1 MPKAKSTTKSKK
13 TINKEAPETME
24 SVKTLTIPQVGDIDI
39 LYKNGKIGYTFLYNG
54 QNYGNAV
61 RPETENVADIA
72 VACLL
77 LITNAQETFRE
88 LERNAG
94 K

>member
-1 MPKAKSTTKSKK
+1 MVKAKPKTKPKVTK
-13 TINKEAPETME
+13 TLPQEPME
-24 SVKTLTIPQVGDIDI
+24 SVKTLTVPRVGDIDI
-39 LYKNGKIGYTFLYNG
+39 LFKNGKIGYTFLYNG
-54 QNYGNAV
+54 QNFGTAV
-61 RPETENVADIA
+61 KLESNEVADIA

>member
-1 MPKAKSTTKSKK
+1 MLKTKSRTKPK
-13 TINKEAPETME
+13 RLVKSIPKETME
-24 SVKTLTIPQVGDIDI
+24 SVKTLIISPGIEVDI

-54 QNYGNAV
+54 QNYGTAV
-61 RPETENVADIA
+61 KPESEGVADIA
-72 VACLL
+72 TACLL
-77 LITNAQETFRE
+77 LITNAQETFKE

>member
-1 MPKAKSTTKSKK
+1 MFPPTGSNKTGKMPFAT
-13 TINKEAPETME
+13 
-24 SVKTLTIPQVGDIDI
+24 KTLTIPPGFDIDL
-39 LYKNGKIGYTFLYNG
+39 LYKNDKIGYTFLYNG
-54 QNYGNAV
+54 QNYGTAV
-61 RPETENVADIA
+61 TPESKEVVDVA

-77 LITNAQETFRE
+77 LMTNAQETFRE

>member
-1 MPKAKSTTKSKK
+1 MVKTIKSKK
-13 TINKEAPETME
+13 PKVEKTPPRETME
-24 SVKTLTIPQVGDIDI
+24 SVKTITFPQIGDIDI
-39 LYKNGKIGYTFLYNG
+39 LVKNGKIGYTFVYNG
-54 QNYGNAV
+54 QNYGTAV
-61 RPETENVADIA
+61 TPASNDVADIA